1 MSSTLSLF
9 RKYLLLLG
17 VFFFIPSAF
26 AAVSAGYVQVNALFG
41 GMLTPNQNPA
51 GSPSSKPYHTMGDVG
66 YGLGF
71 GYLFN
76 TNQTKLPSHYQLGVE
91 GNYQEY
97 PSNDYGYNGASGSR
111 KGSLYTYSGRSI
123 DFMAILNYDLN
134 RQWELTG
141 KAGVGRFVQSMATPG
156 TDLTKTFYLPA
167 LAVAAKYSL
176 SKRFQLALGY
186 DYFMGKSI
194 PLGDNSQPVSIQA
207 WDVGLIYNL

>member
-1 MSSTLSLF
+1 MKSSAPLL
-9 RKYLLLLG
+9 KKCLLLLG
-17 VFFFIPSAF
+17 VFFFLPSAF
-26 AAVSAGYVQVNALFG
+26 GAVSAGYVQLNALFG

-51 GSPSSKPYHTMGDVG
+51 GPTHKPYHTMGDVG

-76 TNQTKLPSHYQLGVE
+76 TSQTRLPSHYQLGVE

-97 PSNDYGYNGASGSR
+97 PSNDYGYNAGSR

-123 DFMAILNYDLN
+123 DFMALLNYDLN

-141 KAGVGRFVQSMATPG
+141 KAGVARFVQSMATPG

-167 LAVAAKYSL
+167 LAAGARYNI
-176 SKRFQLALGY
+176 SKRFQIALTY

-194 PLGDNSQPVSIQA
+194 DLGDNDQPVSIQA
-207 WDVGLIYNL
+207 WDVDLIYIL